1 MLTSSH
7 LPQYYGN
14 SLSDGMHMLGKVG
27 FNPKLLG
34 SLPTF
39 LSGPIPHVANTGL
52 ELAGIA
58 AGLAASLGSIAL
70 SKKRKTRKYAKIAAG
85 LGGLAGLASTFMGG
99 RLATDGDYVTGG
111 LDVAAGLAMLGA
123 SWRGWERG

>member
-7 LPQYYGN
+7 LPVFMTGPLGGPA
-14 SLSDGMHMLGKVG
+14 SIVLGKVG

-34 SLPTF
+34 LQ
-39 LSGPIPHVANTGL
+39 GPIPHVANSGL

-70 SKKRKTRKYAKIAAG
+70 GRKRKTRKYAKIAAG
-85 LGGLAGLASTFMGG
+85 LGGLAGLASAVMGG
-99 RLATDGDYVTGG
+99 RYIASDGDYLSGG
-111 LDVAAGLAMLGA
+111 LDLGAGLAMLGA
-123 SWRGWERG
+123 SYHGWKRG